1 MESGGSKPAEMK
13 KLPLPSEMKAI
24 LEKIFSAHEIYGVD
38 ICGDSGEMA
47 ENGAPINNQTNAT
60 LFDFLSQ
67 KK

>member
-1 MESGGSKPAEMK
+1 MTLPEMTD
-13 KLPLPSEMKAI
+13 I
-24 LEKIFSAHEIYGVD
+24 LEKIYTTHNIYGVD

-47 ENGAPINNQTNAT
+47 ESGASINNLTNTT